1 MEYES
6 IDDHRRHGSTQTD
19 KIVICIICSSSL
31 STSGVMYIKVMTE
44 ECDVIKN
51 CVAEPVI
58 EGGNPD
64 ICTF

>member
-1 MEYES
+1 MV
-6 IDDHRRHGSTQTD
+6 
-19 KIVICIICSSSL
+19 VICIICSSSL
-31 STSGVMYIKVMTE
+31 STSGVLYIKVVTE